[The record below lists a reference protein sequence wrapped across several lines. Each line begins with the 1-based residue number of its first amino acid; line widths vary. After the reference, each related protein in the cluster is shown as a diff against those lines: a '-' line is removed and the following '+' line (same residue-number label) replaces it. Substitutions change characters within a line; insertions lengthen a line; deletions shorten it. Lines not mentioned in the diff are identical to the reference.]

1 MPESNVHLLRV
12 MSRVRYRT
20 NMPAVHPCQR
30 HERHARSRVLQQST
44 QAYRSTGLT
53 AFVVTDRL
61 QPRSHRPRAHCSSTV
76 SKSRTHQE
84 SALQLDL
91 GRLVETCS
99 ARYRHRRSE
108 VLDVPPAY
116 HVYKKATAR
125 NAPIAVAQVALHE
138 KEPLHEP
145 RKSGARL
152 FTKGFNPNQA
162 IAGKPDLEG
171 SRQPLDRKAG
181 AG

>member
-1 MPESNVHLLRV
+1 MKPGVCRAISVATGFKSLAGEQ
-12 MSRVRYRT
+12 RT
-20 NMPAVHPCQR
+20 PSAGDVECSLPYTAVHPYQR

-44 QAYRSTGLT
+44 QAYRSTGLI

-61 QPRSHRPRAHCSSTV
+61 QPRSHRPRARCSSTG

-108 VLDVPPAY
+108 GLDV
-116 HVYKKATAR
+116 TAGLSC
-125 NAPIAVAQVALHE
+125 IQ
-138 KEPLHEP
+138 
-145 RKSGARL
+145 
-152 FTKGFNPNQA
+152 KGHREECA
-162 IAGKPDLEG
+162 
-171 SRQPLDRKAG
+171 DRG
-181 AG
+181 GPSSTS

>member
-1 MPESNVHLLRV
+1 M
-12 MSRVRYRT
+12 
-20 NMPAVHPCQR
+20 
-30 HERHARSRVLQQST
+30 
-44 QAYRSTGLT
+44 GLI

-61 QPRSHRPRAHCSSTV
+61 QPRSHRPRAHCSSTG

-99 ARYRHRRSE
+99 LATDTGARKSST
-108 VLDVPPAY
+108 LPPAY
-116 HVYKKATAR
+116 HAYKKATAR

-152 FTKGFNPNQA
+152 FTKGFNANQA

-171 SRQPLDRKAG
+171 SRQPLGRKPAQLDAATRRSRLTSANRFWQNQYPPFEDSPAVESQAG
-181 AG
+181 GEVGLLSVVTSL